1 MEQPPT
7 SNAEAKEALSPPGAA
22 INTVDTCTATD
33 NSETPPKEITQIKK
47 KQKKRKQKGE

>member
-7 SNAEAKEALSPPGAA
+7 SSAEVKEALSPHGAA

-33 NSETPPKEITQIKK
+33 NPETPPKEITPIKK

>member
-7 SNAEAKEALSPPGAA
+7 SSAEAKEALSPPGAA

-33 NSETPPKEITQIKK
+33 NQETPPKEITRIK
-47 KQKKRKQKGE
+47 KKRKQKGE